1 MKKDEKKN
9 LRAVIGYASCGHGA
23 AAGSMEKAE
32 PCGDTVISFRLPEG
46 SQAVIL
52 SDGMGHGA
60 AAASESR
67 LAARWLRLFLKQG
80 LPVARAIREVNRL
93 LLEKAGS
100 REMFTTVDLLVLE
113 KEAGR
118 ARFYKLGAAPSYVV
132 RGRRIRKVEQA
143 ALPVGILPQLKLTH
157 VSARLA
163 AGDIIV
169 MMSDGI
175 SDSGGRC
182 PDGAFA
188 SGGRC
193 PETSA
198 QDWVISLLDDLTAG
212 GGRDAGIGPRK
223 LAGQIL
229 TEAERRC
236 RERDEEMDDAT
247 VAVIQIR

>member
-80 LPVARAIREVNRL
+80 LPAARAIREVNRL
-93 LLEKAGS
+93 LLEKTGS
-100 REMFTTVDLLVLE
+100 REMFATVDLLVLE

-143 ALPVGILPQLKLTH
+143 ALPVGILPRLKLTH

-169 MMSDGI
+169 MMSDGT

-182 PDGAFA
+182 PKDRNCPDA
-188 SGGRC
+188 SSR
-193 PETSA
+193 
-198 QDWVISLLDDLTAG
+198 DWVESFLDDLMAE
-212 GGRDAGIGPRK
+212 DEQAENMGPRK
-223 LAGQIL
+223 LAARIL
-229 TEAERRC
+229 EEAKRRSGG
-236 RERDEEMDDAT
+236 REMDDAT
-247 VAVIQIR
+247 VAVIKIR